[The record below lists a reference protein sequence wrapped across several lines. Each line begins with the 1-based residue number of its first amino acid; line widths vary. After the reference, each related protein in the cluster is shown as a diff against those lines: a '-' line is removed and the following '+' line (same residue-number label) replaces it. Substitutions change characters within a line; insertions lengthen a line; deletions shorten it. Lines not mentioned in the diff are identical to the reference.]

1 MLKLNQHN
9 LANETTLYLS
19 CFKMTRPLRARCY
32 VVKKAPNGR
41 AWRSYS
47 AERSKTNRMGG
58 TRTRRNPS
66 GPRKAA
72 WKSENQNRCPV
83 FRVFS
88 DIRAAEV
95 AESDGIRSFENK
107 RIAHSVLFLTTV
119 SLANA
124 RITQMEQL

>member
-1 MLKLNQHN
+1 
-9 LANETTLYLS
+9 
-19 CFKMTRPLRARCY
+19 
-32 VVKKAPNGR
+32 
-41 AWRSYS
+41 
-47 AERSKTNRMGG
+47 MGG